1 MTLALGS
8 VQRRS
13 LPSPFMHQWVRSATQ
28 RLRLADVGQ
37 WMEPWP
43 ISGPVSS
50 RDVPARASFPA
61 LAARPGLV
69 AATETPM

>member
-1 MTLALGS
+1 MTLALRS

-13 LPSPFMHQWVRSATQ
+13 VPYPFMHEWVRAATR

-37 WMEPWP
+37 WMEPWV
-43 ISGPVSS
+43 ISGPGVF
-50 RDVPARASFPA
+50 PGHPGASVIPA

-69 AATETPM
+69 AAI